1 MFTLKVF
8 RGDKVVQE
16 LDLDGPEVK
25 IGRSPDNQVTLADD
39 GKGVSRV
46 HAFIRIESGDH
57 VLYDANSRNGT
68 YVDGKPIKRMVIQ
81 PGQEFVVGPYRLVF
95 GSGEYSGGLPTVIA
109 PRGEAATPAPPAPAG
124 EHGTAQGQSRPGTT
138 KGGQTNGAQGST
150 KSRPAAPSGKTAP
163 GAGKPAPSG
172 VKAPLPT
179 AYVAVG
185 AIAAIVVLGVV
196 IWALLPDRPQDPVV
210 VATTSIPTSIPETT
224 TTIPPTTTIDSH
236 AEPIAQATLAVEAA
250 EAMLGEKRARS
261 ARTEFLR
268 IIKELIAPILTL
280 DPQYQPAIELEARA
294 RQGIAASEGLI
305 TTTTTIPQI
314 TPGPNDVAPRPNENL
329 NDWKQRNAIAQQDY
343 AMGTRLFSQGDY
355 EGAIKVLSDLAAREP
370 GWRDVSTYLRNAEQ
384 ALAKSRTAALDEA
397 LRLEG
402 EGHKLMTARQM
413 AEAAATLLAARKA
426 FERAAALQAPGV
438 DKYIAENLAR
448 RRIVAQQALDL
459 AYEHG
464 NRRNNPEALK
474 YFQIVIDV
482 LPAGEPL
489 RVKAEA
495 ARKKLAP
502 SSGEFALIAQ
512 MSLAANQTD

>member
-329 NDWKQRNAIAQQDY
+329 NDWKQRNAIAQSDY
-343 AMGTRLFSQGDY
+343 AMGTRLFNQGDY
-355 EGAIKVLSDLAAREP
+355 QGAIKVLSELEAREP
-370 GWRDVSTYLRNAEQ
+370 GYRDVSTYLRNAEDG
-384 ALAKSRTAALDEA
+384 LDKSRLNATNEA

-402 EGHKLMTARQM
+402 EGHKLLMARQFF
-413 AEAAATLLAARKA
+413 ESGAALLAARKA
-426 FERAAALQAPGV
+426 FERAQALQAPGI
-438 DKYIAENLAR
+438 DKLFAENLER
-448 RRIVAQQALDL
+448 RRAVAKQAIGL
-459 AYEHG
+459 ANNHA
-464 NRRNNPEALK
+464 NSRNSAEAVRH
-474 YFQIVIDV
+474 FQLVVDI
-482 LPAGEPL
+482 LPPGEPMRTQAEDAL
-489 RVKAEA
+489 RKLRPKEQAMGLGRAHRA
-495 ARKKLAP
+495 AR
-502 SSGEFALIAQ
+502 LIA
-512 MSLAANQTD
+512 